1 MKLEKSA
8 KAWGSPDF
16 QRVFKQE
23 IADNSAGLPL
33 QQGLSSSSYALTD
46 RIDAMIIGS
55 MEEEGVLKLKAG
67 IFFEGVL
74 GGCSC
79 ADDPT
84 PVERQS
90 EYCEMLIEIDG
101 KTGEA
106 TASVSSGS

>member
-8 KAWGSPDF
+8 NAWGTSDF
-16 QRVFKQE
+16 AEVFKQE
-23 IADNSAGLPL
+23 VAEHADDLPL

-46 RIDAMIIGS
+46 RIEAMIIGS
-55 MEEEGVLKLKAG
+55 MEEEGVLKVKAG

-84 PVERQS
+84 PVENQP
-90 EYCEMLIEIDG
+90 EYCEMLVEIDG

-106 TASVSSGS
+106 TASVSRDS